1 MSDTTT
7 QLPENI
13 QAAKNDHEAK
23 KQAFIDSRE
32 VFKSVLAKA
41 DKHHKTA
48 QAAHNESEQAGQKW
62 RELLR
67 HTEGA
72 VNKEINALR
81 HKETE
86 SKELA
91 LEFEK
96 IALEVI
102 ELAKQNEKEAY
113 DAYLEHGKA
122 YHLVTT
128 LYDDAVTQ
136 TAIRELLALPQAKIL
151 AWHLQQMTHNNLSE
165 VVRMYGRDDL
175 AQGQKNYQSMA
186 NNQTADTLL
195 SMFLK
200 LIDGLPSS
208 EGYDDFR
215 KGLTLA
221 ELSPVD
227 ASKFKP
233 KTVTQLHRE
242 RYGDNWR

>member
-1 MSDTTT
+1 MNEATP
-7 QLPENI
+7 QLSENI
-13 QAAKNDHEAK
+13 QAAINDHEAK

-32 VFKSVLAKA
+32 TYKVVLAKV
-41 DKHHKTA
+41 DKYHKTA
-48 QAAHNESEQAGQKW
+48 QAARDEAEQAGQKW

-67 HTEGA
+67 QTEGA

-86 SKELA
+86 SKELV

-96 IALEVI
+96 LALEVI

-122 YHLVTT
+122 YHLVTR
-128 LYDDAVTQ
+128 LYDEAVTQ
-136 TAIRELLALPQAKIL
+136 TAISELLVLPQAKTL
-151 AWHLQQMTHNNLSE
+151 AWHLKKMTDNNLNE
-165 VVRMYGRDDL
+165 IARMYGRDAT
-175 AQGQKNYQSMA
+175 AQGHAEYQSMA
-186 NNQTADTLL
+186 NNQTANTLL
-195 SMFLK
+195 AMFLK

-208 EGYDDFR
+208 ECYDDFR

-233 KTVTQLHRE
+233 KTATQLQRE